1 MSKVIYFII
10 LLISEILAIKPGF
23 VKETIFG
30 VCKNNAISGKS
41 NDVQSINYYNGFG
54 QTVQTHLTQDINNDL
69 VRSVFFDAAGRT
81 QFTTNLYIDN
91 TNQVF
96 VKDNFEKINTDKLK
110 NLYNDQRAFTEIEYY
125 KDPLNRISCI
135 RGPGDEF
142 VNHWVYYWYFSVN
155 RINSAEVVTVNGTK
169 GSVAF
174 KNGFIISCT
183 PIANS
188 GFKEKDVLDEISTKM
203 LESNPY
209 VTKELALVVTMDS
222 DDHINQKLI
231 NSFGNVVATRSDPS
245 QISTT
250 DAIIS
255 NYQYDIFGNISL
267 AEAPKK
273 GTEGNSSAEK
283 IIDDTHFS
291 YNSLGQLVETKTPDG
306 PLYRYEYNDIGEMA
320 FARAYDINNN
330 CIRELSYNYDNLQR
344 LTIVYQI
351 IKDKNGNSIKVL
363 RIQNIYDD
371 LDLLNGIKIPAD
383 YLNKIKTL
391 LKNTRGRQIASLCFS
406 DGNRTVGDF
415 YSYDDEGRVDQ
426 KVKMIPGVP
435 LQIIKCTYDLQSKL
449 ILENI
454 DCGNKSINKKY
465 DYDKLGRI
473 KSIKH
478 EDNQKDLVDY
488 SYDNLGRM
496 NKKTFGIKTGMSMNY
511 DYSVRNWLTS
521 ISNSDLTG
529 FNEIISYS
537 GIYNGNIKSTEYK
550 YNINGTPNVFKQTYN
565 YDQCNRLINVTSVN
579 TDYSANYSYNEVGQ
593 FQLKKEG
600 NNSNINNYSYYP
612 MTNRLR
618 KAKDNSKDFYIYDSF
633 GNIVIDLHKN
643 MIIEYDWRDLP
654 INFYFYDN
662 ISQLIGQS
670 ILIQTDGTY
679 KLSTSTSYANIYE
692 YLRQCPGI
700 NLLSSVYML
709 YDASGNRV
717 IKSSNN

>member
-1 MSKVIYFII
+1 
-10 LLISEILAIKPGF
+10 
-23 VKETIFG
+23 
-30 VCKNNAISGKS
+30 
-41 NDVQSINYYNGFG
+41 
-54 QTVQTHLTQDINNDL
+54 VQTHLTQDINNDL

-81 QFTTNLYIDN
+81 QYTTNLYIDN

-135 RGPGDEF
+135 REPGNEF

-174 KNGFIISCT
+174 KNGFIISCI
-183 PIANS
+183 PVGNS
-188 GFKEKDVLDEISTKM
+188 GFKEKEVLDEISAKM
-203 LESNPY
+203 LEANPY
-209 VTKELALVVTMDS
+209 VTKELVLFVTMDS
-222 DDHINQKLI
+222 DDHITQKLT
-231 NSFGNVVATRSDPS
+231 NSFGDVIATRSDPS
-245 QISTT
+245 KISTT

-255 NYQYDIFGNISL
+255 NYRYDIFGNISL

-273 GTEGNSSAEK
+273 GAEGNSSAEK
-283 IIDDTHFS
+283 IIDDTHYT

-306 PLYRYEYNDIGEMA
+306 PLYKYDYNDIGEMA

-330 CIRELSYNYDNLQR
+330 CIRELSYTYDNLQR

-351 IKDKNGNSIKVL
+351 VKDKNGNSIKVL
-363 RIQNIYDD
+363 RIQNVYDD
-371 LDLLNGIKIPAD
+371 VDLLNEIKMPSD

-391 LKNTRGRQIASLCFS
+391 LKNIRGRQIASLCFS
-406 DGNRTVGDF
+406 DGNRAVGDF
-415 YSYDDEGRVDQ
+415 YSYDDEGRIDQ

-435 LQIIKCTYDLQSKL
+435 LQIIKCTYDLQNKL

-465 DYDKLGRI
+465 EYDKLGRI
-473 KSIKH
+473 KSIEH
-478 EDNQKDLVDY
+478 VDNKKDLVDY

-550 YNINGTPNVFKQTYN
+550 YNINGTPNVFKQTYS
-565 YDQCNRLINVTSVN
+565 YDQSNRLIDVTSVN
-579 TDYSANYSYNEVGQ
+579 ADYSANYSYNEVGQ
-593 FQLKKEG
+593 F
-600 NNSNINNYSYYP
+600 
-612 MTNRLR
+612 
-618 KAKDNSKDFYIYDSF
+618 
-633 GNIVIDLHKN
+633 H
-643 MIIEYDWRDLP
+643 
-654 INFYFYDN
+654 
-662 ISQLIGQS
+662 
-670 ILIQTDGTY
+670 
-679 KLSTSTSYANIYE
+679 
-692 YLRQCPGI
+692 
-700 NLLSSVYML
+700 
-709 YDASGNRV
+709 
-717 IKSSNN
+717 